1 MELDSGGISL
11 KFPEVPQ
18 NHMKDDIYNESIL
31 SAEAKGGKNVS
42 RAEAGKARVLRAT
55 APAPL
60 LR

>member
-31 SAEAKGGKNVS
+31 STEAKGGKNVS
-42 RAEAGKARVLRAT
+42 PGRDRQSKGAAGHCSGH
-55 APAPL
+55 PC
-60 LR
+60 